1 MPNYIV
7 EILVGI
13 ISVATS
19 YAIFK
24 VTINQQNLKDA
35 QEVAK
40 WQEKVD
46 GQIRHIYEK
55 IRETKPDTEKI
66 RSVTPVI
73 SEVKET
79 LEDIMNSTSN
89 ISVMVGKHGVRLDQ
103 IEEKIKDLK
112 IDSTE
117 KFGDVKNTIKELK
130 DDIKVLNKEKK

>member
-1 MPNYIV
+1 MPIYFV
-7 EILVGI
+7 EILAII

-19 YAIFK
+19 YALFK
-24 VTINQQNLKDA
+24 ASSNKQKIIDA

-46 GQIRHIYEK
+46 GQIQRIFEK
-55 IRETKPDTEKI
+55 IREAKPDTEKI
-66 RSVTPVI
+66 RSVAPVI

-112 IDSTE
+112 SDSTE